1 MIVYFENRVSKKK
14 QDLILKVLQFAREEM
29 FPKHKHISINIMAI
43 SNEGVNGDC
52 LDEDDREFTIR
63 FDRSLSDDELITTL
77 LHEMVHVAQH
87 LRKFNFTYD
96 LPYEERPHEIDA
108 FERETILMEEFRY
121 AA

>member
-29 FPKHKHISINIMAI
+29 FPRHKHISINITAI
-43 SNEGVNGDC
+43 NNEGVNGDC

-63 FDRSLSDDELITTL
+63 FDKSLSDDELITTL
-77 LHEMVHVAQH
+77 LHEMVHVDQH
-87 LRKFNFTYD
+87 LRKFNFNYD